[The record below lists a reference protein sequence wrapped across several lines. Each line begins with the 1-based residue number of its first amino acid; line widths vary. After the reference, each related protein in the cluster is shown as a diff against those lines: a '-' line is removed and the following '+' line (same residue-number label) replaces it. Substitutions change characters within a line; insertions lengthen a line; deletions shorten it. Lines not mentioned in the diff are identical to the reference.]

1 MNLMTSHLADILLF
15 IIIIEITVLLA
26 VRLFI
31 EVLGLIKTRPM
42 SPMELLAHI
51 PTLTDEGGIGQHTM
65 GEGETNYS
73 VEERIWAREQGAKT
87 ETEED
92 ALLANTKEL

>member
-1 MNLMTSHLADILLF
+1 MNLMTSPSADILLF
-15 IIIIEITVLLA
+15 IIVVEITVLLA

-42 SPMELLAHI
+42 SPMELLSKI
-51 PTLTDEGGIGQHTM
+51 PVLTDEGIGQHTM

-73 VEERIWAREQGAKT
+73 VEERIWAREQGAET
-87 ETEED
+87 EKEED